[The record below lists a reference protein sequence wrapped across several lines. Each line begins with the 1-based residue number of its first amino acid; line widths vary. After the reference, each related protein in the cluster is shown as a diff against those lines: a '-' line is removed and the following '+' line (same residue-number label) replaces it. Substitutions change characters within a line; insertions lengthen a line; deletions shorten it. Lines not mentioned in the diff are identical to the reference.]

1 MKTIILASQSPRR
14 KELIQ
19 VLDRPFKTFSVDLE
33 EKVIPGESPE
43 QVVMSL
49 AFEKAEAACKAL
61 GEDGIYIGSDTIVSL
76 NGEIFGKPI
85 DRQDAKEMLEKLSGK
100 THQVFTG
107 LALIDPVGKHKQVI
121 YVKTDVVFRTL
132 SEELIQWYLN
142 TGEPFDKAGA
152 YGIQGFG
159 SRLVTSISGDF
170 FNVVGLP
177 VVALDQLLT
186 QFAL

>member
-19 VLDRPFKTFSVDLE
+19 VLDRPFKTFSVDIE
-33 EKVIPGESPE
+33 EKVIPGERPE

-49 AFEKAEAACKAL
+49 AFEKAEAASRAL
-61 GEDGIYIGSDTIVSL
+61 EEDGLYIGSDTIVSL
-76 NGEIFGKPI
+76 EGLIFGKPVN
-85 DRQDAKEMLEKLSGK
+85 REDAKLMLTQLSGK
-100 THQVFTG
+100 THQVYTG
-107 LALIDPVGKHKQVI
+107 IAIIDPLEKRKQVT
-121 YVKTDVVFRTL
+121 YVKTDVVFRVL
-132 SEELIQWYLN
+132 NEELINWYLDTN
-142 TGEPFDKAGA
+142 EPFDKAGA

-159 SRLVTSISGDF
+159 SRLVHSISGDF

-177 VVALDQLLT
+177 VAALDELLT